1 MVKKVYHPRPL
12 LKQEGSQSRG
22 AFLKREGNCGGRA
35 FLKREGFCAGNALLK
50 QGGAI
55 IKSPLLVFKEGV
67 GGGSSYKF

>member
-1 MVKKVYHPRPL
+1 VGKNVGMVKKVYHPRPL

-22 AFLKREGNCGGRA
+22 AFLKREW
-35 FLKREGFCAGNALLK
+35 FCAGNALLK